1 MDNTAVIRLS
11 VFLGVFVLMAVLEA
25 LLPAREAVLSR
36 KTRWLGNLSMV
47 VMGALVSR
55 ILLPATLV
63 GVSLWAQ
70 QKGIGV
76 FNVLLDAVPADAS
89 SSNQLLNSGEP
100 LNNSSTYLVHIAIV
114 TLSVLLLDMLIYWQH
129 RLFHTVPMLWRF
141 HKMHHADSHVDTTTG
156 LRFHPVEIAMSLG
169 IKAGAVVILGVPAI
183 AIIIFEVALNGF
195 ALFNHANIRLPQKWD
210 DRIGTTGL
218 AYRGGIGCLIVLRL
232 ALRLATKH
240 CPLVKKTCQPLR
252 RTQVS
257 LRFYSSHLKRGR
269 HPCLFRCVINS
280 RAQRLSLLIPL
291 QQHFLY
297 SLVVTA

>member
-1 MDNTAVIRLS
+1 LDNTAVIRLS

-169 IKAGAVVILGVPAI
+169 IKAAAVVILGVPAI
-183 AIIIFEVALNGF
+183 AVVIFEVALNGF
-195 ALFNHANIRLPQKWD
+195 ALFNHANVRLPQKWD
-210 DRIGTTGL
+210 DRIGL
-218 AYRGGIGCLIVLRL
+218 VLI
-232 ALRLATKH
+232 T
-240 CPLVKKTCQPLR
+240 
-252 RTQVS
+252 
-257 LRFYSSHLKRGR
+257 
-269 HPCLFRCVINS
+269 
-280 RAQRLSLLIPL
+280 QRLHRIHHSQAKNESNSNYGFSVSWWDRLFKSFTPRAKQSDETLSIGQQDVPAVKENASIRALLL
-291 QQHFLY
+291 QPFK
-297 SLVVTA
+297 SN

>member
-210 DRIGTTGL
+210 DRIGLVLITQRLHRIHHSQAKNESNSNYGFSVSWWDRLFNSFTPRAAFSDETL
-218 AYRGGIGCLIVLRL
+218 PIGQKDVP
-232 ALRLATKH
+232 ATKKNASIIA
-240 CPLVKKTCQPLR
+240 L
-252 RTQVS
+252 
-257 LRFYSSHLKRGR
+257 
-269 HPCLFRCVINS
+269 
-280 RAQRLSLLIPL
+280 L
-291 QQHFLY
+291 QQPFKKR
-297 SLVVTA
+297 

>member
-183 AIIIFEVALNGF
+183 AIVIFEVALNGF
-195 ALFNHANIRLPQKWD
+195 ALFNHANVRLPQKWD
-210 DRIGTTGL
+210 DRIGLVLITQRLHRIHHSQAKSESNSNYGFSVSWWDRLFNSFTPRAAFSDETL
-218 AYRGGIGCLIVLRL
+218 PIGQKDVP
-232 ALRLATKH
+232 ATKKNASIIALLH
-240 CPLVKKTCQPLR
+240 QPFKKR
-252 RTQVS
+252 
-257 LRFYSSHLKRGR
+257 
-269 HPCLFRCVINS
+269 
-280 RAQRLSLLIPL
+280 
-291 QQHFLY
+291 
-297 SLVVTA
+297 

>member
-76 FNVLLDAVPADAS
+76 FNVFLDAVPADAS

-100 LNNSSTYLVHIAIV
+100 LSNSSTYLVHIAIV

-169 IKAGAVVILGVPAI
+169 IKAAAVVILGVPAI
-183 AIIIFEVALNGF
+183 AIVIFEVALNGF

-210 DRIGTTGL
+210 DRIGLVLITQRLHRIHHSQAKNESNSNYGFSVSWWDKLFNSFTPRAAFSDETL
-218 AYRGGIGCLIVLRL
+218 PIGQKDVP
-232 ALRLATKH
+232 ATKKNASIIA
-240 CPLVKKTCQPLR
+240 L
-252 RTQVS
+252 
-257 LRFYSSHLKRGR
+257 
-269 HPCLFRCVINS
+269 
-280 RAQRLSLLIPL
+280 L
-291 QQHFLY
+291 QQPFKKR
-297 SLVVTA
+297 

>member
-55 ILLPATLV
+55 ILLPVTLV

-169 IKAGAVVILGVPAI
+169 IKAAAVVMLGVPAI
-183 AIIIFEVALNGF
+183 AIVIFEVALNGF

-210 DRIGTTGL
+210 DRIGLVLITQRLHRIHHSQAKNESNSNYGFSVSWWDRLFNSFTPRAAFSDETL
-218 AYRGGIGCLIVLRL
+218 PIGQKDVP
-232 ALRLATKH
+232 ATKKNASIIA
-240 CPLVKKTCQPLR
+240 L
-252 RTQVS
+252 
-257 LRFYSSHLKRGR
+257 
-269 HPCLFRCVINS
+269 
-280 RAQRLSLLIPL
+280 L
-291 QQHFLY
+291 QQPFKKR
-297 SLVVTA
+297 

>member
-100 LNNSSTYLVHIAIV
+100 LSNSSTYLVHIAIV

-169 IKAGAVVILGVPAI
+169 IKAAAVVILGVPAI
-183 AIIIFEVALNGF
+183 AIVIFEVALNGF

-210 DRIGTTGL
+210 DRIGLVLITQRLHRIHHSQAKNESNSNYGFSVSWWDRLFNSFTPRAAFSDETL
-218 AYRGGIGCLIVLRL
+218 PIGQKDVP
-232 ALRLATKH
+232 ATKKNASIIA
-240 CPLVKKTCQPLR
+240 L
-252 RTQVS
+252 
-257 LRFYSSHLKRGR
+257 
-269 HPCLFRCVINS
+269 
-280 RAQRLSLLIPL
+280 L
-291 QQHFLY
+291 QQPFKKR
-297 SLVVTA
+297 

>member
-55 ILLPATLV
+55 ILLPVTLV

-169 IKAGAVVILGVPAI
+169 IKAAAVVILGVPAI
-183 AIIIFEVALNGF
+183 AIVIFEVALNGF

-210 DRIGTTGL
+210 DRIGLVLITQRLHRIHHSQAKNESNSNYGFSVSWWDRLFNSFTPRAAFSDETL
-218 AYRGGIGCLIVLRL
+218 PIGQKDVP
-232 ALRLATKH
+232 ATKKNASIIA
-240 CPLVKKTCQPLR
+240 L
-252 RTQVS
+252 
-257 LRFYSSHLKRGR
+257 
-269 HPCLFRCVINS
+269 
-280 RAQRLSLLIPL
+280 L
-291 QQHFLY
+291 QQPFKKR
-297 SLVVTA
+297 

>member
-1 MDNTAVIRLS
+1 LDNTAVIRLS

-25 LLPAREAVLSR
+25 LLPAREAMLSR

-169 IKAGAVVILGVPAI
+169 IKAAAVVMLGVPAI
-183 AIIIFEVALNGF
+183 AIVIFEVALNGF

-210 DRIGTTGL
+210 DRIGLVLITQRLHRIHHSQAKNESNSNYGFSVSWWDRLFNSFTPRAAFSDETL
-218 AYRGGIGCLIVLRL
+218 PIGQKDVP
-232 ALRLATKH
+232 ATKKNASIIALLH
-240 CPLVKKTCQPLR
+240 QPFKKR
-252 RTQVS
+252 
-257 LRFYSSHLKRGR
+257 
-269 HPCLFRCVINS
+269 
-280 RAQRLSLLIPL
+280 
-291 QQHFLY
+291 
-297 SLVVTA
+297 

>member
-169 IKAGAVVILGVPAI
+169 IKAAAVVILGVPAI
-183 AIIIFEVALNGF
+183 AVVIFEVALNGF

-210 DRIGTTGL
+210 DRIGLVLITQRLHRIHHSQAKNESNSNYGFSVSWWDRLFNSFTPRAAFSDETL
-218 AYRGGIGCLIVLRL
+218 PIGQKDVP
-232 ALRLATKH
+232 ATKKNASIIA
-240 CPLVKKTCQPLR
+240 L
-252 RTQVS
+252 
-257 LRFYSSHLKRGR
+257 
-269 HPCLFRCVINS
+269 
-280 RAQRLSLLIPL
+280 L
-291 QQHFLY
+291 QQPFKKR
-297 SLVVTA
+297 

>member
-1 MDNTAVIRLS
+1 MDNTAIIRLS

-55 ILLPATLV
+55 ILLPVTLV

-169 IKAGAVVILGVPAI
+169 IKAAAVVILGVPAI
-183 AIIIFEVALNGF
+183 AIVIFEVALNGF

-210 DRIGTTGL
+210 DRIGLVLITQRLHRIHHSQAKNESNSNYGFSVSWWDRLFNSFTPRAAFSDETL
-218 AYRGGIGCLIVLRL
+218 PIGQKDVP
-232 ALRLATKH
+232 ATKKNASIIA
-240 CPLVKKTCQPLR
+240 L
-252 RTQVS
+252 
-257 LRFYSSHLKRGR
+257 
-269 HPCLFRCVINS
+269 
-280 RAQRLSLLIPL
+280 L
-291 QQHFLY
+291 QQPFKKR
-297 SLVVTA
+297 

>member
-11 VFLGVFVLMAVLEA
+11 VFLGVFVFMAVLEA

-55 ILLPATLV
+55 ILLPVTLV

-169 IKAGAVVILGVPAI
+169 IKAAAVVILGVPAI
-183 AIIIFEVALNGF
+183 AIVIFEVALNGF

-210 DRIGTTGL
+210 DRIGL
-218 AYRGGIGCLIVLRL
+218 VLI
-232 ALRLATKH
+232 T
-240 CPLVKKTCQPLR
+240 
-252 RTQVS
+252 
-257 LRFYSSHLKRGR
+257 
-269 HPCLFRCVINS
+269 
-280 RAQRLSLLIPL
+280 QRLHRIHHSQAKSESNSNYGFSVSWWDRLFNSFTPRAKQSDETLSIGQQDVPAVKENASIRALLL
-291 QQHFLY
+291 QPFK
-297 SLVVTA
+297 SD

>member
-1 MDNTAVIRLS
+1 LDNTAVIRLS

-76 FNVLLDAVPADAS
+76 FNVFLDAVPADAS

-100 LNNSSTYLVHIAIV
+100 LSNSSTYLVHIAIV

-169 IKAGAVVILGVPAI
+169 IKAAAVVILGVPAI
-183 AIIIFEVALNGF
+183 AIVIFEVALNGF

-210 DRIGTTGL
+210 DRIGLVLITQRLHRIHHSQAKNESNSNYGFSVSWWDRLFNSFTPRAAFSDETL
-218 AYRGGIGCLIVLRL
+218 PIGQKDVP
-232 ALRLATKH
+232 ATKKNASIIA
-240 CPLVKKTCQPLR
+240 L
-252 RTQVS
+252 
-257 LRFYSSHLKRGR
+257 
-269 HPCLFRCVINS
+269 
-280 RAQRLSLLIPL
+280 L
-291 QQHFLY
+291 QQPFKKR
-297 SLVVTA
+297 

>member
-169 IKAGAVVILGVPAI
+169 IKAAAVVMLGVPAI
-183 AIIIFEVALNGF
+183 AIVIFEVALNGF
-195 ALFNHANIRLPQKWD
+195 ALFNHANVRLPQKWD
-210 DRIGTTGL
+210 DRIGL
-218 AYRGGIGCLIVLRL
+218 VLI
-232 ALRLATKH
+232 T
-240 CPLVKKTCQPLR
+240 
-252 RTQVS
+252 
-257 LRFYSSHLKRGR
+257 
-269 HPCLFRCVINS
+269 
-280 RAQRLSLLIPL
+280 QRLHRIHHSQAKNESNSNYGFSVSWWDRLFKSFTPRAKQSDETLSIGQQDVPAVKENASIRALLL
-291 QQHFLY
+291 QPFK
-297 SLVVTA
+297 SN

>member
-1 MDNTAVIRLS
+1 MDNTAVIRLG

-100 LNNSSTYLVHIAIV
+100 LSNSSTYLVHIAIV

-129 RLFHTVPMLWRF
+129 RLFHTVPMVWRF

-169 IKAGAVVILGVPAI
+169 IKAAAVVILGVPAN
-183 AIIIFEVALNGF
+183 AIVIFEVALNGF

-210 DRIGTTGL
+210 DRIGLVLITQRLHRIHHSQAKNESNSNYGFSVSWWDRLFNSFTPRAAFSDETL
-218 AYRGGIGCLIVLRL
+218 PIGQKDVP
-232 ALRLATKH
+232 ATKKNASIIA
-240 CPLVKKTCQPLR
+240 L
-252 RTQVS
+252 
-257 LRFYSSHLKRGR
+257 
-269 HPCLFRCVINS
+269 
-280 RAQRLSLLIPL
+280 L
-291 QQHFLY
+291 QQPFKKR
-297 SLVVTA
+297 

>member
-11 VFLGVFVLMAVLEA
+11 VFLGVFVFMAVLEA

-76 FNVLLDAVPADAS
+76 FNVLLDAVSADAS

-169 IKAGAVVILGVPAI
+169 IKAAAVVMLGVPAI
-183 AIIIFEVALNGF
+183 AIVIFEVALNGF

-210 DRIGTTGL
+210 DRIGLVLITQRLHRIHHSQAKNESNSNYGFSVSWWDRLFNSFTPRAAFSDETL
-218 AYRGGIGCLIVLRL
+218 PIGQKDVP
-232 ALRLATKH
+232 ATKKNASIIA
-240 CPLVKKTCQPLR
+240 L
-252 RTQVS
+252 
-257 LRFYSSHLKRGR
+257 
-269 HPCLFRCVINS
+269 
-280 RAQRLSLLIPL
+280 L
-291 QQHFLY
+291 QQPFKKR
-297 SLVVTA
+297 

>member
-1 MDNTAVIRLS
+1 LDNTAVIRLS

-169 IKAGAVVILGVPAI
+169 IKAAAVVILGVPAI
-183 AIIIFEVALNGF
+183 AIVIFEVALNGF

-210 DRIGTTGL
+210 DRIGL
-218 AYRGGIGCLIVLRL
+218 LLI
-232 ALRLATKH
+232 T
-240 CPLVKKTCQPLR
+240 
-252 RTQVS
+252 
-257 LRFYSSHLKRGR
+257 
-269 HPCLFRCVINS
+269 
-280 RAQRLSLLIPL
+280 QRLHRIHHSQAKNESNSNYGFSVSWWDRLFNSFTPRAKQSDETLSIGQQDVPAVKENASIRALLL
-291 QQHFLY
+291 QPFK
-297 SLVVTA
+297 SD

>member
-55 ILLPATLV
+55 ILLPTTLV

-76 FNVLLDAVPADAS
+76 FNVLMDAVSADATS
-89 SSNQLLNSGEP
+89 ANQLLNSGEL
-100 LNNSSTYLVHIAIV
+100 LNASLTYLVHIVIV
-114 TLSVLLLDMLIYWQH
+114 TVSVLLLDMLIYWQH

-141 HKMHHADSHVDTTTG
+141 HKMHHADSHVDTTTA

-169 IKAGAVVILGVPAI
+169 IKAAAVVILGVPAV
-183 AIIIFEVALNGF
+183 AIVIFEVALNGF
-195 ALFNHANIRLPQKWD
+195 AIFNHANIRLPQKWD
-210 DRIGTTGL
+210 DRIGL
-218 AYRGGIGCLIVLRL
+218 VLI
-232 ALRLATKH
+232 T
-240 CPLVKKTCQPLR
+240 
-252 RTQVS
+252 
-257 LRFYSSHLKRGR
+257 
-269 HPCLFRCVINS
+269 
-280 RAQRLSLLIPL
+280 QRLHRIHHSQAKSESNSNYGFSVSWWDRLFKSFTPRAKQSDETLSIGQQDVPAVKENASIRALLL
-291 QQHFLY
+291 QPFK
-297 SLVVTA
+297 SN

>member
-11 VFLGVFVLMAVLEA
+11 VFLGVFVLIAVLEA

-169 IKAGAVVILGVPAI
+169 IKAAAVVMLGVPAI
-183 AIIIFEVALNGF
+183 AIVIFEVALNGF

-210 DRIGTTGL
+210 DRIGLVLITQRLHRIHHSQAKNESNSNYGFSVSWWDRLFNSFTPRAAFSDETL
-218 AYRGGIGCLIVLRL
+218 PIGQKDVP
-232 ALRLATKH
+232 ATKKNASIIA
-240 CPLVKKTCQPLR
+240 L
-252 RTQVS
+252 
-257 LRFYSSHLKRGR
+257 
-269 HPCLFRCVINS
+269 
-280 RAQRLSLLIPL
+280 L
-291 QQHFLY
+291 QQPFKKR
-297 SLVVTA
+297 

>member
-169 IKAGAVVILGVPAI
+169 IKAAAVVILGVPAI
-183 AIIIFEVALNGF
+183 AIVIFEVALNGF
-195 ALFNHANIRLPQKWD
+195 ALFNHANVRLPQKWD
-210 DRIGTTGL
+210 DRIGL
-218 AYRGGIGCLIVLRL
+218 VLI
-232 ALRLATKH
+232 T
-240 CPLVKKTCQPLR
+240 
-252 RTQVS
+252 
-257 LRFYSSHLKRGR
+257 
-269 HPCLFRCVINS
+269 
-280 RAQRLSLLIPL
+280 QRLHRIHHSQAKNESNSNYGFSVSWWDRLFKSFTRRAKQSDETLSIGQQDVPAVKENASIRALLL
-291 QQHFLY
+291 QPFK
-297 SLVVTA
+297 SN

>member
-89 SSNQLLNSGEP
+89 SSNQLLNCGEH

-169 IKAGAVVILGVPAI
+169 IKAAAVVILGVPAI
-183 AIIIFEVALNGF
+183 AIVIFEVALNGF

-210 DRIGTTGL
+210 DRIGLVLITQRLHRIHHSQAKNESNSNYGFSVSWWDRLFNSFTPRAAFSDETL
-218 AYRGGIGCLIVLRL
+218 PIGQKDVP
-232 ALRLATKH
+232 ATKKNASIIA
-240 CPLVKKTCQPLR
+240 L
-252 RTQVS
+252 
-257 LRFYSSHLKRGR
+257 
-269 HPCLFRCVINS
+269 
-280 RAQRLSLLIPL
+280 L
-291 QQHFLY
+291 QQPFKKR
-297 SLVVTA
+297 

>member
-76 FNVLLDAVPADAS
+76 FNVLLDALPADAS

-169 IKAGAVVILGVPAI
+169 IKAAAVVMLGVPAI
-183 AIIIFEVALNGF
+183 AIVIFEVALNGF

-210 DRIGTTGL
+210 DRIGLVLITQRLHRIHHSQAKNESNSNYGFSVSWWDRLFNSFTPRAAFSDETL
-218 AYRGGIGCLIVLRL
+218 PIGQKDVP
-232 ALRLATKH
+232 ATKKNASIIA
-240 CPLVKKTCQPLR
+240 L
-252 RTQVS
+252 
-257 LRFYSSHLKRGR
+257 
-269 HPCLFRCVINS
+269 
-280 RAQRLSLLIPL
+280 L
-291 QQHFLY
+291 QQPFKKR
-297 SLVVTA
+297 

>member
-1 MDNTAVIRLS
+1 LDNTAVIRLS

-55 ILLPATLV
+55 ILLPVTLV

-76 FNVLLDAVPADAS
+76 FNVLLDAVSADAS

-169 IKAGAVVILGVPAI
+169 IKAAAVVMLGVPAI
-183 AIIIFEVALNGF
+183 AIVIFEVALNGF

-210 DRIGTTGL
+210 DRIGLVLITQRLHRIHHSQAKNESNSNYGFSVSWWDRLFNSFTPRAAFSDETL
-218 AYRGGIGCLIVLRL
+218 PIGQKDVP
-232 ALRLATKH
+232 ATKKNASIIA
-240 CPLVKKTCQPLR
+240 L
-252 RTQVS
+252 
-257 LRFYSSHLKRGR
+257 
-269 HPCLFRCVINS
+269 
-280 RAQRLSLLIPL
+280 L
-291 QQHFLY
+291 QQPFKKR
-297 SLVVTA
+297 

>member
-36 KTRWLGNLSMV
+36 KARWLGNLSMM
-47 VMGALVSR
+47 VMGTLVSR

-169 IKAGAVVILGVPAI
+169 IKAAAVVMLGVPAI
-183 AIIIFEVALNGF
+183 AIVIFEVALNGF

-210 DRIGTTGL
+210 DRIGLVLITQRLHRIHHSQAKNESNSNYGFSVSWWDRLFNSFTPRAAFSDETL
-218 AYRGGIGCLIVLRL
+218 PIGQKDVP
-232 ALRLATKH
+232 ATKKNASIIA
-240 CPLVKKTCQPLR
+240 L
-252 RTQVS
+252 
-257 LRFYSSHLKRGR
+257 
-269 HPCLFRCVINS
+269 
-280 RAQRLSLLIPL
+280 L
-291 QQHFLY
+291 QQPFKKR
-297 SLVVTA
+297 

>member
-169 IKAGAVVILGVPAI
+169 IKAAAVVILGVPAI
-183 AIIIFEVALNGF
+183 AIVIFEVALNGF

-210 DRIGTTGL
+210 DRIGL
-218 AYRGGIGCLIVLRL
+218 VLI
-232 ALRLATKH
+232 T
-240 CPLVKKTCQPLR
+240 
-252 RTQVS
+252 
-257 LRFYSSHLKRGR
+257 
-269 HPCLFRCVINS
+269 
-280 RAQRLSLLIPL
+280 QRLHRIHHSQAKSESNSNYGFSVSWWDRLFNSFTPRAKQSDETLSIGQQDVPAVKENASIRALLL
-291 QQHFLY
+291 QPFK
-297 SLVVTA
+297 SN